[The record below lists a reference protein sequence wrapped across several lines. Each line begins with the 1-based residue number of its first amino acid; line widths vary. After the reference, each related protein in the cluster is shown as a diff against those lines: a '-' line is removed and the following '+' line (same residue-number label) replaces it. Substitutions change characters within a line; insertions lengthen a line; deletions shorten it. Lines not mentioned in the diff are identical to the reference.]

1 MDNAQSQREAD
12 GPKAGD
18 TRFADDGTLE
28 AFDGRSWMP
37 YLPARDSSDQIIYK
51 MHTVFNQPDDDDDE

>member
-1 MDNAQSQREAD
+1 MDNAQREAD

-37 YLPARDSSDQIIYK
+37 YLPAQDSSDQIIYRL
-51 MHTVFNQPDDDDDE
+51 FNQPDDDDE

>member
-12 GPKAGD
+12 GPKTGD

-37 YLPARDSSDQIIYK
+37 YLPAQDSSDQIIYRL
-51 MHTVFNQPDDDDDE
+51 FNQTDDDDE